1 MNDSSFGRWMKERR
15 RALDLTQA
23 GLAKLV
29 GCTKGTIRYYEIER
43 LRPSEQVAERLAEH
57 LQIPHEQRQAFL
69 QAAREPVP
77 SDPSHQSTAHDPEDA
92 LLPRTPF
99 RISHTPD
106 DVD

>member
-1 MNDSSFGRWMKERR
+1 MNDSSFGRWMKQQR

-23 GLAKLV
+23 GLAELV

-43 LRPSEQVAERLAEH
+43 LRPSGQVAEHLAEH

-69 QAAREPVP
+69 QAAREPLP
-77 SDPSHQSTAHDPEDA
+77 SAPSHQSAGHDPEDA
-92 LLPRTPF
+92 PLPRTPY
-99 RISHTPD
+99 RVSDTPD